1 MPKILRPDQIVGS
14 IYDIDLLALRGQGI
28 SAVIADLDNTLVP
41 WNMSEVDEGLR
52 EWLCKLREAGL
63 QLAIVSNNFSSRV
76 EVMSTLM
83 GVIAVA
89 RAVKPRRRPFLGI
102 ADRFGLAPGQVCVIG
117 DQLLT
122 DILGGNRSG
131 MYTILVTPLC
141 DKEFVGTKMV
151 RLLERL
157 LMRGID

>member
-41 WNMSEVDEGLR
+41 WNMSEVDEGLQ
-52 EWLCKLREAGL
+52 EWLGKLREAGL

-89 RAVKPRRRPFLGI
+89 RAVKPRRRPFS
-102 ADRFGLAPGQVCVIG
+102 A
-117 DQLLT
+117 LLT
-122 DILGGNRSG
+122 ALA
-131 MYTILVTPLC
+131 LLP
-141 DKEFVGTKMV
+141 V
-151 RLLERL
+151 RYASSV
-157 LMRGID
+157 INC